1 MLFFH
6 QLHHFLIDGCLGLHG
21 TGQGGISTQILV
33 RHSLHG
39 YHVKIFAHTVAGDH
53 ASGKLGSLF
62 DIVGSSG
69 GHRPEGDLFRGTSA
83 GQCSDLVLHLFL
95 AHQIM
100 IAFLFHLH
108 GITQCSGSTGHNGDL
123 LYRCGIGLLRCHQC
137 VSDLMVC
144 HDPLFLICKD
154 GILFLITGNDYF
166 NTLF

>member
-1 MLFFH
+1 MLLLHQFH
-6 QLHHFLIDGCLGLHG
+6 NFSVDGSLGLHG

-39 YHVKIFAHTVAGDH
+39 YHVNIFAHTVAGDH

-69 GHRPEGDLFRGTSA
+69 GHRSEGDLFRCPPT
-83 GQCSDLVLHLFL
+83 GQGSNLILHLFL
-95 AHQIM
+95 GHEVM
-100 IAFLFHLH
+100 VTFLFHLH
-108 GITQCSGSTGHNGDL
+108 GITQCSGGTGNNGDL
-123 LYRCGIGLLRCHQC
+123 LHRCGIGLLRCHQR

-144 HDPLFLICKD
+144 HDPLLFICKD